1 MSQISSINFKKSNP
15 IQTQHN
21 DRNLPPNYLIGGA
34 VECNYN
40 YKEALILKNKI
51 IKEAIENYTK
61 KTGQKFQAKSYEWSA
76 VVNIKPNTTL
86 NDLENLANHFQEKYG
101 FQCYQIAIHRDEG
114 HISDDGEKVINH
126 HAHLEFITL
135 DKQTGKNNYRRE
147 LITPK
152 ILRQIQTEVA
162 EILQMQRGE
171 DKRISK
177 RERIEPRKYAQMKEN
192 EKKALKEKSEVIEN
206 RTISWLKE
214 VEKNKSLNAELESV
228 KNKLLTKI
236 EYKEIIE
243 NFRKSQVGKGLNKE
257 FFRDLSNLKKNF
269 EAINEQELSKLLND
283 ILDRHLQIEKENQT
297 MKEIIGKARCSE
309 DGSLGMLVETEI
321 QQGKSEFV
329 VNEIKQN
336 ITYYALKDAN
346 VKGLQQEIERLKKE
360 NLELKQSIEKRD
372 NFINNLGK
380 MLNFQGLN
388 YATPINELERYLKPK
403 EQKNDDLYQ
412 KENKNDLNS
421 NYDNLNSLKIE
432 QKIKDKKEEL
442 EKINSQVSKEHEND
456 LILLNKIINIQDQSQ
471 KIKALID
478 SNFEII
484 ANKYAEKINNDWK
497 EFDHNF
503 KKTWENYISP
513 STGATMALKELSYR
527 IKNNII
533 HPIHDFKKL
542 EKLKEYLD
550 FLNKTQEKS
559 KIKSEIEALMDSKKY
574 ETFDQNEALRRIQ
587 EAKNEILNLDKKEKS
602 FNIKNN
608 YYHER

>member
-34 VECNYN
+34 VECNHN

-360 NLELKQSIEKRD
+360 NLELKQNIEKRD

-456 LILLNKIINIQDQSQ
+456 LILLNKIIDISDDDERF
-471 KIKALID
+471 KALKE
-478 SNFEII
+478 SNFEKIFK
-484 ANKYAEKINNDWK
+484 KYAGKLMNDWK
-497 EFDHNF
+497 EYEDYFNVTSTSDIILFQNANYYIQRNSQDEIKICLKNL
-503 KKTWENYISP
+503 KK
-513 STGATMALKELSYR
+513 
-527 IKNNII
+527 
-533 HPIHDFKKL
+533 
-542 EKLKEYLD
+542 YLD

-559 KIKSEIEALMDSKKY
+559 KIKSEIEVLMDSKKY

>member
-1 MSQISSINFKKSNP
+1 MAQISSINFKKSNP

-21 DRNLPPNYLIGGA
+21 DRDLPPNYLIGGA
-34 VECNYN
+34 VECNRN
-40 YKEALILKNKI
+40 HREALILKNKI

-61 KTGQKFQAKSYEWSA
+61 RTGQKLQAKSYEWSA

-162 EILQMQRGE
+162 EILGMERGE

-177 RERIEPRKYAQMKEN
+177 RQRIEPRKYAQMKEA
-192 EKKALKEKSEVIEN
+192 EKKTKKQE
-206 RTISWLKE
+206 
-214 VEKNKSLNAELESV
+214 
-228 KNKLLTKI
+228 LLTKNQ
-236 EYKEIIE
+236 YKEAIE

-283 ILDRHLQIEKENQT
+283 ILDQHLQIEKENQT

-388 YATPINELERYLKPK
+388 YTTPINELERYLKSK

-412 KENKNDLNS
+412 KENKNDLNG
-421 NYDNLNSLKIE
+421 NFDNLNNIE
-432 QKIKDKKEEL
+432 LIKQKLQSKKEKL
-442 EKINSQVSKEHEND
+442 QDLISAIPKEQEND
-456 LILLNKIINIQDQSQ
+456 LKLLNKIIDISDNSE
-471 KIKALID
+471 KFKALKE
-478 SNFEII
+478 SNFEKIFKKY
-484 ANKYAEKINNDWK
+484 ANKLMNDWK
-497 EFDHNF
+497 EYEDHFNVTSTNDIILF
-503 KKTWENYISP
+503 QNANYHIQRNNDNEIKICLKNLKK
-513 STGATMALKELSYR
+513 
-527 IKNNII
+527 
-533 HPIHDFKKL
+533 
-542 EKLKEYLD
+542 YLD
-550 FLNKTQEKS
+550 FLNKSEKQ
-559 KIKSEIEALMDSKKY
+559 SEISNDIKTLQSKLNIL
-574 ETFDQNEALRRIQ
+574 EIEQAQNEIQ
-587 EAKNEILNLDKKEKS
+587 EIKQERAKDFRSKFQEFSEKT
-602 FNIKNN
+602 KNN
-608 YYHER
+608 TNTKGYGYGR

>member
-1 MSQISSINFKKSNP
+1 MSAISSINFKKSNP
-15 IQTQHN
+15 IQARHN
-21 DRNLPPNYLIGGA
+21 DRDLPPNYLIGGA

-214 VEKNKSLNAELESV
+214 VEKNKSLNAELEIV

-236 EYKEIIE
+236 EYKEVIE

-346 VKGLQQEIERLKKE
+346 VKGLQQEIEKLKKE

-388 YATPINELERYLKPK
+388 YTTPINELERYLKPK

-442 EKINSQVSKEHEND
+442 EKLNSQVLKEHKND
-456 LILLNKIINIQDQSQ
+456 LILLNKIIDISDDNERF
-471 KIKALID
+471 KALKE
-478 SNFEII
+478 SNFEKIFK
-484 ANKYAEKINNDWK
+484 KYAGKLMNDWK
-497 EFDHNF
+497 EYEDYFNVTSTSDIILFQNANYHIQRNNEDEIKICLKNL
-503 KKTWENYISP
+503 KK
-513 STGATMALKELSYR
+513 
-527 IKNNII
+527 
-533 HPIHDFKKL
+533 
-542 EKLKEYLD
+542 YLD

-602 FNIKNN
+602 FNIKNS
-608 YYHER
+608 YYQR